1 MFARRTSGQHPD
13 MGTPRLT
20 IVILGATAFVVGATA
35 ALALGSWWILFA
47 VLALHAA
54 ASTLVIGYT
63 LNRAGQSE
71 DKPDPVTEV
80 RIETRERP
88 RPARPR
94 RTARD
99 REVFN

>member
-1 MFARRTSGQHPD
+1 
-13 MGTPRLT
+13 
-20 IVILGATAFVVGATA
+20 VVGATA

-54 ASTLVIGYT
+54 ASAGVVGYT
-63 LNRAGQSE
+63 LNKADQSE
-71 DKPDPVTEV
+71 DKPDPVTAA
-80 RIETRERP
+80 RIESQERP